1 MNDEKTTEIEIPPPL
16 ASNIVRVNFT
26 ERRKISKIAAPAP
39 RMQEPVRRSQSQF
52 QSPPPI
58 DLQNEWT
65 TPWWV
70 RLLALTAILV
80 LSLFVL

>member
-1 MNDEKTTEIEIPPPL
+1 VNDEKTTEIEIPVAV

-26 ERRKISKIAAPAP
+26 ERRKVSRVSAQMSAPLFPPARRAAA
-39 RMQEPVRRSQSQF
+39 V
-52 QSPPPI
+52 
-58 DLQNEWT
+58 DLDAQWK

-70 RLLALTAILV
+70 RLLALAAILA